1 MNGKALWKREYD
13 QARVIVWLTP
23 VAHFLALCGQRLNQ
37 WYFSDPHV
45 IGLRLRHIETAMEA
59 YDYGGPEFLGRLVL
73 LITVFLLA
81 VTQIG
86 TERRNGGQD
95 FLFSLPYTRT
105 RIFWTKW
112 GFGVALLTG
121 TLLVN
126 TLLDMAI
133 VAGSPM
139 RNFFDPGYHAG
150 QFAFSWLSLA
160 AMYAIFLFVGTIS
173 GSGSAQAVFS
183 LLAPILPFLLV
194 FLILSAIVIHVE
206 QTRYYFDVFRNW
218 PEADLVLY
226 FPLRYNYPY
235 LHGPKPWLIMAA
247 FFVLASLAAWW
258 AYRLARAENN
268 GKVVVFPVWERIL
281 SVGFVVCS
289 ALSAGLFAYLF
300 FDAASPVA
308 FYAGAVP
315 GVVFGRWIIR
325 KLTRMR
331 LKV

>member
-13 QARVIVWLTP
+13 QARVIVWMAP
-23 VAHFLALCGQRLNQ
+23 VAHFLAVCGQRLNQ
-37 WYFSDPHV
+37 WYFSDPEN
-45 IGLRLRHIETAMEA
+45 IGDRLRHIETSFSA
-59 YDYGGPEFLGRLVL
+59 YDYGSPEFTGRLFL
-73 LITVFLLA
+73 LIMMFMLA

-105 RIFWTKW
+105 RMFWTKW
-112 GFGVALLTG
+112 GFGIALLTG

-126 TLLDMAI
+126 TALDMAI
-133 VAGSPM
+133 VAGSPI
-139 RNFFDPGYHAG
+139 RDYFDPGYHAG

-183 LLAPILPFLLV
+183 LLAPLLPYLLA
-194 FLILSAIVIHVE
+194 FIILSAIVIHFDH
-206 QTRYYFDVFRNW
+206 TRFVNDVLRDW
-218 PEADLVLY
+218 PEEDLVLF

-235 LHGPKPWLIMAA
+235 LHGWKPWLIMAA
-247 FFVLASLAAWW
+247 FLVLASLAAWW
-258 AYRLARAENN
+258 AYRITRAENN

-289 ALSAGLFAYLF
+289 ALGTGLFLYVF
-300 FDAASPVA
+300 FDAASLVA
-308 FYAGAVP
+308 FYAGVVP
-315 GVVFGRWIIR
+315 GAVLGNWIIR